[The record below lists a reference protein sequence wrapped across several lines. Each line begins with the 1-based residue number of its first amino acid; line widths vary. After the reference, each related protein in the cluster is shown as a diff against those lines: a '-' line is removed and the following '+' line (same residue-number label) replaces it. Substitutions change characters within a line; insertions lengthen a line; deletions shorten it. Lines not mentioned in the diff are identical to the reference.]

1 MFLYYYDAII
11 KGDEFIGENT
21 SNKQQPRINT
31 MVVLLQKKAS
41 SKNNPLVST
50 IVVLAVV
57 LVSMTMTSTSTM
69 MTMWTVTALLSCPP
83 LQFQLRSQYSYSYT
97 SVTPAAAAASS
108 SSSIPKN
115 VPVRNRHNS
124 VVLSSSSSDNTD
136 RRNKFLYSSSPDD
149 TINKTTETRRTDG
162 DDDDEEDEKVKKNT
176 IFIMGLMENNLM
188 KLCDTYICTG
198 SSNIR
203 EQIFRV
209 VEEIATLAIDKTL
222 VNQSIRMVK
231 RAGVPMY
238 VIRYM
243 LLSLLTIVYV
253 YVCVLLVR
261 VFVFASLMNNELEA
275 MDGTQ
280 KRERE
285 CSICFCF
292 FIVTRVI
299 ICSFLI
305 RFFYSTPYISTKWAS
320 SKLHT
325 KHIMKAQNLSR
336 KVSNRRKRR
345 HFGYHDHKQQIS
357 IIEERRKI
365 GIVSSYEW

>member
-275 MDGTQ
+275 MDGTMEH
-280 KRERE
+280 KRGRE
-285 CSICFCF
+285 KARFVFAFLLLHVLLFAPFLFVFSIQH
-292 FIVTRVI
+292 
-299 ICSFLI
+299 LI
-305 RFFYSTPYISTKWAS
+305 SQRNGHLQNYIPN
-320 SKLHT
+320 
-325 KHIMKAQNLSR
+325 I
-336 KVSNRRKRR
+336 
-345 HFGYHDHKQQIS
+345 
-357 IIEERRKI
+357 
-365 GIVSSYEW
+365 

>member
-1 MFLYYYDAII
+1 MA
-11 KGDEFIGENT
+11 
-21 SNKQQPRINT
+21 
-31 MVVLLQKKAS
+31 VLLRKKAS
-41 SKNNPLVST
+41 AKNNPLVST

-97 SVTPAAAAASS
+97 SVTAAADASS

-115 VPVRNRHNS
+115 IPVRNRHNS
-124 VVLSSSSSDNTD
+124 VVLSSSSSSSSDNTD

-149 TINKTTETRRTDG
+149 TINRTTETRRTDG

-209 VEEIATLAIDKTL
+209 VEEIANLAIDKTL

-253 YVCVLLVR
+253 CVLR

-275 MDGTQ
+275 MDGTMEH
-280 KRERE
+280 KRGRE
-285 CSICFCF
+285 KARFVFAFLLLHVLLFAPFLFVFSIQH
-292 FIVTRVI
+292 
-299 ICSFLI
+299 LI
-305 RFFYSTPYISTKWAS
+305 SQRNGHLQNYIPN
-320 SKLHT
+320 
-325 KHIMKAQNLSR
+325 I
-336 KVSNRRKRR
+336 
-345 HFGYHDHKQQIS
+345 
-357 IIEERRKI
+357 
-365 GIVSSYEW
+365 

>member
-1 MFLYYYDAII
+1 
-11 KGDEFIGENT
+11 
-21 SNKQQPRINT
+21 

-41 SKNNPLVST
+41 AKNNPLVST
-50 IVVLAVV
+50 IMVLAVV

-97 SVTPAAAAASS
+97 SVTDAAASS
-108 SSSIPKN
+108 SSSAPN
-115 VPVRNRHNS
+115 NAPLRNRHHS
-124 VVLSSSSSDNTD
+124 VVLSSSSSSSSDNTD

-209 VEEIATLAIDKTL
+209 VEEIANLAIDKTL

-243 LLSLLTIVYV
+243 LLSLLMIV
-253 YVCVLLVR
+253 YVCVLR

-285 CSICFCF
+285 SSICFCF

-357 IIEERRKI
+357 IIKERRKI

>member
-1 MFLYYYDAII
+1 
-11 KGDEFIGENT
+11 
-21 SNKQQPRINT
+21 

-41 SKNNPLVST
+41 AKNNPLVST

-97 SVTPAAAAASS
+97 SVTAAAAASS

-115 VPVRNRHNS
+115 IPVRNRHNS
-124 VVLSSSSSDNTD
+124 VVLSSSSSSSSDNTD

-238 VIRYM
+238 VIHYM

-253 YVCVLLVR
+253 CVLR

-275 MDGTQ
+275 MDGTMEH
-280 KRERE
+280 KRGRE
-285 CSICFCF
+285 KARFVFAFLLLHVLLFAPFLFVFSIQH
-292 FIVTRVI
+292 
-299 ICSFLI
+299 LI
-305 RFFYSTPYISTKWAS
+305 SQRNGHLQNYIPN
-320 SKLHT
+320 
-325 KHIMKAQNLSR
+325 I
-336 KVSNRRKRR
+336 
-345 HFGYHDHKQQIS
+345 
-357 IIEERRKI
+357 
-365 GIVSSYEW
+365 